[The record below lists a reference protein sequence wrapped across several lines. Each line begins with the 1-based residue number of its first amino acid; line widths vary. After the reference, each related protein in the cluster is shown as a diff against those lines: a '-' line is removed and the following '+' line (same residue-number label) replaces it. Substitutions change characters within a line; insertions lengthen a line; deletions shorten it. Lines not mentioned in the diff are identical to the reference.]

1 MSVRKLG
8 FALLLGLYLSV
19 YASASCSNAT
29 LVKIY
34 GFTVTGVNSSGSLT
48 ASVGQLTAD
57 GKGNFTGI
65 ETVSG
70 PRGLRLVVDKLSHA
84 PLVSGFRRF
93 NGAIE
98 FATSRGGDRTYYASV
113 IANDGAHKREHALV
127 DDIEAVKIEE
137 KWVLSQLQ
145 SLLILLGV
153 TVPILRG

>member
-1 MSVRKLG
+1 MNP
-8 FALLLGLYLSV
+8 ALAN
-19 YASASCSNAT
+19 YAKRMDAKQVSPTDGSA
-29 LVKIY
+29 KQ
-34 GFTVTGVNSSGSLT
+34 
-48 ASVGQLTAD
+48 VGGHAHRPGRFFPLD